1 MIQCYT
7 TQSQFYEN
15 KSEVVRRARDTY
27 DYSIWKNVRWLS
39 HKKYIIRSWPDPTT
53 WKEWNACRT
62 Y

>member
-39 HKKYIIRSWPDPTT
+39 HKKYII
-53 WKEWNACRT
+53 
-62 Y
+62 